1 MDFKRENTD
10 RIFREGLK
18 NFEVTPPPE
27 VWEGVMEA
35 FTRKKKRVSLFYRYA
50 AAAVALLLV
59 VGSLYTLVISDRKP
73 GESEIRY
80 TRDEQTGVQKNL
92 QKEVIV
98 KSGNI
103 TTNIKSEII
112 TTETVEQ
119 ESVVT
124 ESILA
129 ATIQTKKFVK
139 TESESL
145 FTDDNLLQTEVPVD
159 IRNNANVLLQ
169 EENYDLLEIRFLAS
183 FLEKTA
189 SSVNSEL
196 VYREKKFPV
205 SAAFVTEP
213 AGNELK
219 SQGNWSFGVKFSP
232 VYASRNITMS
242 KPGNFIEMYNDV
254 EKGIFAF
261 TGGFDF
267 KYNPAGRLS
276 FHTGLFYSRM
286 GQRVTDFVAYIVPPY
301 IASTLP
307 GKGPNRIVLNTSF
320 GTVMTSET
328 ELYVEDKT
336 VSRVE
341 NRYSI
346 DDFDPVKA
354 GLKGY
359 NAEIVQNFDF
369 LEVPLLLS
377 YKVIDR
383 GIDIQLLGGIST
395 NLLVGNNVFTE
406 FDGKRISLGETS
418 GIYKFSYSSI
428 VGFGVEYGFT
438 DHLIFSIEPT
448 FKYYLNSL
456 SSGTRLHVHPFSVG
470 LFSGVSYKF

>member
-1 MDFKRENTD
+1 MDFNRENTD

-18 NFEVTPPPE
+18 NFKVTPPPE
-27 VWEGVMEA
+27 VWEGVMD
-35 FTRKKKRVSLFYRYA
+35 TITLKKKRIFLFYRYA
-50 AAAVALLLV
+50 AAAIALLLV

-73 GESEIRY
+73 GESETGF
-80 TRDEQTGVQKNL
+80 TRDEQTGMQKNI
-92 QKEVIV
+92 QKKVTENPE
-98 KSGNI
+98 NI

-112 TTETVEQ
+112 TAETVEK

-124 ESILA
+124 ESILT
-129 ATIQTKKFVK
+129 ATIQTKEFVK
-139 TESESL
+139 IQSEDL
-145 FTDDNLLQTEVPVD
+145 FTDDNLSQTEVTVD

-169 EENYDLLEIRFLAS
+169 AENYDLLEIRILGS
-183 FLEKTA
+183 FLENTL
-189 SSVNSEL
+189 STVNSTF
-196 VYREKKFPV
+196 VYREKKLPV

-213 AGNELK
+213 TGNELK
-219 SQGNWSFGVKFSP
+219 SQGNWSFGAKFSP
-232 VYASRNITMS
+232 VYTSRNITMS

-254 EKGIFAF
+254 EEGIFAF

-286 GQRVTDFVAYIVPPY
+286 GQKVTDFVAYIVPPN
-301 IASTLP
+301 IASALP
-307 GKGPNRIVLNTSF
+307 VKGLNRIMLNTSL
-320 GTVMTSET
+320 GTVMASET

-341 NRYSI
+341 NSYSS
-346 DDFDPVKA
+346 DFFDPVKS
-354 GLKGY
+354 GLEGFD
-359 NAEIVQNFDF
+359 AEIVQNFEY
-369 LEVPLLLS
+369 LEVPLILS

-383 GIDIQLLGGIST
+383 GIDIQLFGGMSS
-395 NLLVGNNVFTE
+395 NLLVGNNVFAE
-406 FDGKRISLGETS
+406 FDGKRISMGETTS
-418 GIYKFSYSSI
+418 ISKFSYSSI
-428 VGFGVEYGFT
+428 VGFGVEYGLT
-438 DHLIFSIEPT
+438 NQLTISIEPT